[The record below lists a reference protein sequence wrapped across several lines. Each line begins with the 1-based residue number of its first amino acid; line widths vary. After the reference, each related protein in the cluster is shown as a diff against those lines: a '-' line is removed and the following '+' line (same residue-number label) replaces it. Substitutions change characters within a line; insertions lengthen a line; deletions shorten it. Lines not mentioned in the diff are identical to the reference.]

1 MKKLTVALVAL
12 LMIEAMLVLS
22 CGASGV
28 EVKQGLWFDEDGE
41 IRYYV
46 DGVPVYKGLVE
57 GPWGELYYINSS
69 CKAVK
74 SCEYRINFNGE
85 SRLFIAND
93 AGMLAF
99 VCGFHEDED
108 GVTRYYDNGYLVY
121 AGLTFE
127 DGGYLYYVNSA
138 CRMVRSCA
146 YAVSRKNGLGVP
158 DVLHFDARGHAYI
171 ALSGDGSALYIMRD
185 WGSACGYKLVW
196 KGLVESKSEE

>member
-12 LMIEAMLVLS
+12 LMIEAMLALS

-28 EVKQGLWFDEDGE
+28 EVKQGLWYEEDGE
-41 IRYYV
+41 VRYYV
-46 DGVPVYKGLVE
+46 DGVPVHAGLVE
-57 GPWGELYYINSS
+57 GMWGELYYINST

-74 SCEYRINFNGE
+74 SCEYRINYYGE

-93 AGMLAF
+93 AGMLSF

-138 CRMVRSCA
+138 CRMVRSCE
-146 YAVSRKNGLGVP
+146 YAVSKKNGIEVP
-158 DVLHFDARGHAYI
+158 DVLRFDARGRAYI

-196 KGLVESKSEE
+196 KGCPDALS